1 MESIKFKSAHR
12 QVIPQINM
20 DQIIDDRID
29 IINPSIETLTT
40 INQSNLIID
49 IIRASSKQTKTQPS
63 AQKLLK
69 IDLKSQKVF
78 VKSYEG
84 GTAEID
90 HWIPAKDLTSIWVVG
105 KNAKKLLS
113 LLTSS

>member
-1 MESIKFKSAHR
+1 MESIKFKLAHR
-12 QVIPQINM
+12 LVLPEFNL
-20 DQIIDDRID
+20 DKIIDDRID
-29 IINPSIETLTT
+29 VINPSIETLTV
-40 INQSNLIID
+40 IKQNNHIADL
-49 IIRASSKQTKTQPS
+49 IRASSKRTKTQPS

-69 IDLKSQKVF
+69 IDLKSQMVF

-113 LLTSS
+113 LLTSC